1 MSARFERL
9 LASVAVGLIG
19 LSLGGACSGDDNPEI
34 TKHKV
39 DAGGSG
45 GTAGDGGKPD
55 GSGGNGADDAGIDA
69 DVGDAPLSPI
79 RLGIMPVAPSAG
91 DAGPTPADEKLA
103 QLDVIA
109 LGSRGV
115 SEVLRWDRL
124 FEAPTIPVASE
135 WARLKNLS
143 QLYQGSGRSL
153 LVCLALVD
161 RSLDARPTGSA
172 ASWNDSATQGALE
185 ALVDK
190 VLATFGDELYA
201 ISFGNELD
209 RYFGSQSNKNATEL
223 AALVEHGIDYL
234 KKHPAKP
241 PSLRIGATFSTKAL
255 TSGASASVKNI
266 IDKSDVV
273 VATYYPLDS
282 SFAARA
288 PSMVAQDLAG
298 LLAAVEVDGAVPRPI
313 LLQAVGYPSAIES
326 GSSPEQQKAFFQAL
340 FQSLTSRRE
349 RFPFVSVN
357 GLNDQRASACASEA
371 AAVGAAGNVAAIS
384 AFCSLGLR
392 GPAQTDK
399 AAMGSV
405 LDALAAFSTP

>member
-19 LSLGGACSGDDNPEI
+19 LSLGVACSGDDNPEI

-55 GSGGNGADDAGIDA
+55 GSGGNGAVDAGVDA

-79 RLGIMPVAPSAG
+79 RLGIMPVAPSTG
-91 DAGPTPADEKLA
+91 DAGPSAADEKLA

-172 ASWNDSATQGALE
+172 ASWNDSATQGAL
-185 ALVDK
+185 
-190 VLATFGDELYA
+190 
-201 ISFGNELD
+201 
-209 RYFGSQSNKNATEL
+209 
-223 AALVEHGIDYL
+223 
-234 KKHPAKP
+234 
-241 PSLRIGATFSTKAL
+241 
-255 TSGASASVKNI
+255 
-266 IDKSDVV
+266 
-273 VATYYPLDS
+273 
-282 SFAARA
+282 
-288 PSMVAQDLAG
+288 
-298 LLAAVEVDGAVPRPI
+298 
-313 LLQAVGYPSAIES
+313 
-326 GSSPEQQKAFFQAL
+326 
-340 FQSLTSRRE
+340 
-349 RFPFVSVN
+349 
-357 GLNDQRASACASEA
+357 
-371 AAVGAAGNVAAIS
+371 
-384 AFCSLGLR
+384 
-392 GPAQTDK
+392 
-399 AAMGSV
+399 
-405 LDALAAFSTP
+405 DALRRQSAGHLR